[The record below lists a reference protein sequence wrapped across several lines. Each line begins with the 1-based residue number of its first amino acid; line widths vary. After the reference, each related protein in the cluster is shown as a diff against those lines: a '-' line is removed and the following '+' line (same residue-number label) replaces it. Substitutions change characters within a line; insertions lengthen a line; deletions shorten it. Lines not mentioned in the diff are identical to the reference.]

1 MPDGLQPFLF
11 AYVTAIRPF
20 LFLATA
26 RIRAVLRAVLRILGG
41 KRIRRS
47 RRNHLSFRALRLGS
61 IYPQDVGTD
70 REFRVSVGD
79 EETLLECRVSGVPPH
94 FVPAR
99 LFARGDSLVWCVG
112 FSSGLLRNVNVCE
125 ESRLAALPAAAACRA
140 A

>member
-1 MPDGLQPFLF
+1 MNCCF
-11 AYVTAIRPF
+11 
-20 LFLATA
+20 
-26 RIRAVLRAVLRILGG
+26 
-41 KRIRRS
+41 
-47 RRNHLSFRALRLGS
+47 GS

-79 EETLLECRVSGVPPH
+79 EETLLECRVLGVPPH

-112 FSSGLLRNVNVCE
+112 FSSGLLRNVKCRGE
-125 ESRLAALPAAAACRA
+125 ESRLDALPAAAACRA